1 MCAAVLRRIALACSI
16 TGNIFSNICLT
27 GLILFLPRFILLLA
41 NSTINNSYV
50 LASSKHFMPL
60 LDNSYNMLT
69 SQVLYAFEGGII
81 TTYDISDMWLSGI
94 ANVYTGTCHYIYC
107 HCMRTF
113 TIRKSETAGK
123 PALSW
128 KLQFAIRCA
137 IGYTISIF
145 GIFVYVQLSKDTNS
159 YGEPAAMYVIIAFLI
174 AAVVVIIYELI
185 SSKSFT
191 AC

>member
-1 MCAAVLRRIALACSI
+1 
-16 TGNIFSNICLT
+16 
-27 GLILFLPRFILLLA
+27 
-41 NSTINNSYV
+41 
-50 LASSKHFMPL
+50 
-60 LDNSYNMLT
+60 
-69 SQVLYAFEGGII
+69 
-81 TTYDISDMWLSGI
+81 
-94 ANVYTGTCHYIYC
+94 
-107 HCMRTF
+107 MRTF